1 MNSVLFTIGNF
12 EIRWYSVLILLG
24 VILGYVVAEKE
35 AKRLKFNT
43 DFLFNMFFYA
53 LIFGIIGA
61 RLYYVIFNWNV
72 YASDPISA
80 LYIWEGGLAIHGGL
94 IAGLITMCLYCKKY
108 DVSLAR
114 VLDFVCP
121 SLLLAQAIGR
131 WGNFFNGE
139 AHGPATTFLALQKK
153 YIPEFIIN
161 GMNING
167 VYYEPTFLYE
177 SEWCILGFI
186 IMLIIRKSKKTKIGT
201 LSATYLMWYGIGRF
215 FIEGKRTDSLMLG
228 SFKVAQIVS
237 ALMFIIGLFWLMIN
251 SRKDKNES
259 LYNKKEEKDIRFWV
273 ILDV

>member
-61 RLYYVIFNWNV
+61 RFYYVIFNWSV
-72 YASDPISA
+72 YASDPISV

-114 VLDFVCP
+114 ALDFVCP

-153 YIPEFIIN
+153 NIPEFIIN

-237 ALMFIIGLFWLMIN
+237 AFMFIIGLFWLMIN

-259 LYNKKEEKDIRFWV
+259 LYNKEEEKDIRF
-273 ILDV
+273 

>member
-259 LYNKKEEKDIRFWV
+259 LYNKKEEKDIRF
-273 ILDV
+273 